1 MMDEEITNETEANRI
16 SDEMKQNRERL
27 KSITGGDTDL
37 AEPEQEQ
44 DKEE

>member
-1 MMDEEITNETEANRI
+1 MMDEEITNESEQNRI

-37 AEPEQEQ
+37 AEPEQ